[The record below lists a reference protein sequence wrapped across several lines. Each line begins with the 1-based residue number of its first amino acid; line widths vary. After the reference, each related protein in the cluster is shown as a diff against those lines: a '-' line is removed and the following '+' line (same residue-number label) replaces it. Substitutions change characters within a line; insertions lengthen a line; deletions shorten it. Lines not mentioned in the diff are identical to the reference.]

1 MVGHIGETSSA
12 IREYERQLSADE
24 KYERLL
30 GQETVSTNDFVAGLQ
45 GEFGSEKNRRYGS
58 IIVRNGLW
66 KESLALAFHNDCR
79 VAFRASWALEWA
91 YLHKKDAFAPYCVN
105 FFENFLRVT
114 NPSVLRH
121 YGKILYDM
129 LRCGLFVPDDF
140 QAAQVAERAFDL
152 LTGGKIKS
160 AVRIWAAEI
169 LYELS
174 PRIDWVRETLEDIIR
189 HQIETMPTPAILNH
203 YGKLLKRMAGKK

>member
-30 GQETVSTNDFVAGLQ
+30 GQETVSTNYFVAGLQ
-45 GEFGSEKNRRYGS
+45 GEFCSEMNRRYGS
-58 IIVRNGLW
+58 IIVRNGLL

-91 YLHKKDAFAPYCVN
+91 YLHNRDAFAPYCDT
-105 FFENFLRVT
+105 FFDNFLRVT

-121 YGKILYDM
+121 YNKILHDM
-129 LRCGLFVPDDF
+129 LHRQLFVPDDSRV
-140 QAAQVAERAFDL
+140 AQIAEKTFDML
-152 LTGGKIKS
+152 VDGKTKS
-160 AVRIWAAEI
+160 AVKIWAAEI

-174 PRIDWVRETLEDIIR
+174 PRIDWVRENLEDIIR

-203 YGKLLKRMAGKK
+203 YGKLLKRMAGEK